1 VSVETLV
8 IETLALSEAELCER
22 VASLEA
28 DVAVYHEL
36 ICAAFDAVRTLT
48 VQNQHLQESYRRQ
61 QDENRALREE
71 TLLKCVPV

>member
-28 DVAVYHEL
+28 DV
-36 ICAAFDAVRTLT
+36 DAVRTLT